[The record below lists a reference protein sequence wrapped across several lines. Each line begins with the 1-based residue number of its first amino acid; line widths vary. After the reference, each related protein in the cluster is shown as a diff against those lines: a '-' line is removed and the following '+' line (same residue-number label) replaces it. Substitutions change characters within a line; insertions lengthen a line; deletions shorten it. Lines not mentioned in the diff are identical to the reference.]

1 MFERTDDSDMT
12 LLDLEQLTLPKPT
25 STNVEVAD
33 KPPELP
39 PIVVEKEWQPPR
51 KKSNLIKRY
60 AKMPGG
66 REVRITPVAGRA
78 IVEAVKFVPNDGTD
92 PVWTFL
98 TRPVPGRP
106 LKREQTNGNG
116 ADHD

>member
-1 MFERTDDSDMT
+1 MTMFERSESAMDT
-12 LLDLEQLTLPKPT
+12 LDDLEQLSLPQPT
-25 STNVEVAD
+25 VTAD

-39 PIVVEKEWQPPR
+39 PIVEKEWQPPR

-66 REVRITPVAGRA
+66 REVRITPKAGRA
-78 IVEAVKFVPNDGTD
+78 IVEVVKFVPNDGTD

-106 LKREQTNGNG
+106 IKREDTNGSG
-116 ADHD
+116 TDHD